1 MKKYFLLIVLL
12 FPFFLGANS
21 SENTHTDLN
30 YNGAQAYRMNDYA
43 EAFCLF
49 DMQLVYFRKEEN
61 ALTRLEAQIGRYC
74 AAYQLGYTVLTD
86 NDFYFIYSL
95 KYKTQT
101 VRELLEKYPESMID
115 EARQIVELI
124 HYSRNTG

>member
-1 MKKYFLLIVLL
+1 MKKYFLLVLL
-12 FPFFLGANS
+12 FSPFFLCANII
-21 SENTHTDLN
+21 ENTRTDLN
-30 YNGAQAYRMNDYA
+30 YNGAQAYRMHDYA

-49 DMQLVYFRKEEN
+49 DMQLVYFRKDEN
-61 ALTRLEAQIGRYC
+61 ALSRLEAQIGRYC
-74 AAYQLGYTVLTD
+74 AAYRLGYNVLTD

-101 VRELLEKYPESMID
+101 IKELLEKYPESMID

-124 HYSRNTG
+124 YYSRNTG